1 MTSFHR
7 PCLAFSLPALICS
20 TYVLFSQPVLIPV
33 GAGLISPALTAL
45 GLLSDGLGFQAQCKM
60 SIPFLLPLFAFPR
73 FLCRRPF
80 SRCTAAAALVSLP
93 LPEPALCAQPS
104 AANIQLLFMITELWR
119 TRAGAVHPTL
129 R

>member
-45 GLLSDGLGFQAQCKM
+45 GLLSDGLGFDPDALG
-60 SIPFLLPLFAFPR
+60 IPFLLPLLR
-73 FLCRRPF
+73 FRRFSAGGRSLAAPQQPHSCL
-80 SRCTAAAALVSLP
+80 SRCLSPPYARNPQQQTFSFY
-93 LPEPALCAQPS
+93 S
-104 AANIQLLFMITELWR
+104 
-119 TRAGAVHPTL
+119 
-129 R
+129 